1 MTKVEKAVRTAIQIA
16 EDNSH
21 GYSQASRWGPDYDC
35 SSMVCQVFEDAGIPL
50 KTCGGTYTGNMLMA
64 ALKAGFIQV
73 PLLQRKRGDILLR
86 HTSGSDGHTA
96 IYLGNGMLVHAAGTY
111 GHPETGDQSGN
122 EICIQNYYDAGWQ
135 YCLRFPE
142 EQDEEDDSPAPET
155 IPEVPVQI
163 ELPVLKNGSIGN
175 SVIALQI
182 LLEGYG
188 FSVGPC
194 GVDGEFG
201 PDTEKALRTMQS
213 VLSINEDGK
222 TGEKTW
228 NCLVGNGGM
237 K

>member
-1 MTKVEKAVRTAIQIA
+1 M
-16 EDNSH
+16 
-21 GYSQASRWGPDYDC
+21 
-35 SSMVCQVFEDAGIPL
+35 
-50 KTCGGTYTGNMLMA
+50 
-64 ALKAGFIQV
+64 
-73 PLLQRKRGDILLR
+73 
-86 HTSGSDGHTA
+86 
-96 IYLGNGMLVHAAGTY
+96 
-111 GHPETGDQSGN
+111 
-122 EICIQNYYDAGWQ
+122 
-135 YCLRFPE
+135 
-142 EQDEEDDSPAPET
+142 
-155 IPEVPVQI
+155 
-163 ELPVLKNGSIGN
+163 LKNGSIGN

-213 VLSINEDGK
+213 VLGINEDGK